1 MKVSR
6 NELTASL
13 KKAFE
18 GLGFSVGDYQD
29 AAAMVIWSQMHG
41 FNGLEQLNLA
51 LPFLN
56 NCLCLHAQLVSN
68 GDQQALLD
76 GQSSSV
82 LLCGSQTVRLAC
94 ALARQHGHGFVQL
107 DNCHNRLLIIQ
118 RLVSAAQSGTAL
130 AAYWEQGSSGFK
142 VTIEAHA
149 KHPEYSQYTLP
160 TQSDN
165 QSLMIFAGEDMVS
178 VEQQF
183 VSQISLDSPVSRVQ
197 SESMVDSYEHC
208 LEQGIE
214 IDETLWHKLD
224 NLVARVLV
232 ESTESS
238 RAGAGD

>member
-41 FNGLEQLNLA
+41 FSGLEQLNRA

-56 NCLCLHAQLVSN
+56 NCPCLHAQLVSN

-76 GQSSSV
+76 GQNSSV

-107 DNCHNRLLIIQ
+107 DNCHNRMLVIQ

-130 AAYWEQGSSGFK
+130 AAYWVQGAIGFK

-149 KHPEYSQYTLP
+149 KQPEYSQYTLP

-165 QSLMIFAGEDMVS
+165 QSLMIFAGEDLAAI
-178 VEQQF
+178 EQQF
-183 VSQISLDSPVSRVQ
+183 ASQISLASPVTKVL
-197 SESMVDSYEHC
+197 SEAMVDSYNQC
-208 LEQGIE
+208 LDQGIE
-214 IDETLWHKLD
+214 IDEALWHELD

>member
-41 FNGLEQLNLA
+41 CNGLKQLQYA
-51 LPFLN
+51 LPYLN
-56 NCLCLHAQLVSN
+56 NCLCLHAELIRN
-68 GDQQALLD
+68 GHYQALLN
-76 GQSSSV
+76 GQDSSI
-82 LLCGSQTVRLAC
+82 LLSGSQTVRLAC
-94 ALARQHGHGFVQL
+94 ALARQYGSGFVQL
-107 DNCHNRLLIIQ
+107 DNCRNRRFIIQ
-118 RLVSAAQSGTAL
+118 RLVSAAQSGCAL
-130 AAYWEQGSSGFK
+130 AAYWEQGSTGFK
-142 VTIEAHA
+142 VTIQPYD
-149 KHPEYSQYTLP
+149 KQPEYAQYSLP
-160 TQSDN
+160 KETVN
-165 QSLMIFAGEDMVS
+165 QSLMIFSGTDLAM

-183 VSQISLDSPVSRVQ
+183 SKQVSLHSDPQINSSEAMLDSYNNS
-197 SESMVDSYEHC
+197 

-214 IDETLWHKLD
+214 IDETLWHELD